1 MAIKFR
7 SAFGYDEKQA
17 SREAALSCEDESL
30 TVQSDME
37 DADINTIVRRF
48 GLTGEMPGSVR
59 LPSYEDYDQVFDFR
73 TAQQALIDAR
83 DSFMGLPAHVRS
95 RFDNDPQAFLEFV
108 VDPANV
114 DEAVALGLAVKK
126 TDMPLEAP
134 EKPQEPPK

>member
-7 SAFGYDEKQA
+7 AAFGYDEKEA
-17 SREAALSCEDESL
+17 SSEVALSCQDESL

-48 GLTGEMPGSVR
+48 GLTGEMPGNVR
-59 LPSYEDYDQVFDFR
+59 LPSYEDYDEVFDFR

-83 DSFMGLPAHVRS
+83 DSFMSLPAHVRS
-95 RFDNDPQAFLEFV
+95 RFENDPQAFLEFI

-126 TDMPLEAP
+126 TDTPVKPP
-134 EKPQEPPK
+134 EKPQEAS

>member
-1 MAIKFR
+1 MGIKFR
-7 SAFGYDEKQA
+7 AAFGYDEKRA
-17 SREAALSCEDESL
+17 SQDVALSCQDESL

-48 GLTGEMPGSVR
+48 GLTGEMPGNVR

-73 TAQQALIDAR
+73 TAQDALIDAR
-83 DSFMGLPAHVRS
+83 DRFMALPAQVRA
-95 RFDNDPQAFLEFV
+95 RFSNDPQAFLEFV

-126 TDMPLEAP
+126 TDTPP
-134 EKPQEPPK
+134 EPPTTPPEAS